1 VSQLWYN
8 RAQIFSVQTCAVS
21 NGANYRVINNGG
33 YISSFNGGIF
43 CLYCRKYGH
52 KRKIVFKLKRKE
64 GQNNNHSDNNGDV
77 VFTAT
82 LKNGT
87 LSDDIWICVLECISH
102 ILNPN
107 MDSVKLNVCALI
119 SNSKCE
125 NSDENYYVLAIV

>member
-1 VSQLWYN
+1 MVDTTVASM
-8 RAQIFSVQTCAVS
+8 AA
-21 NGANYRVINNGG
+21 
-33 YISSFNGGIF
+33 F
-43 CLYCRKYGH
+43 CVCTFASLATG
-52 KRKIVFKLKRKE
+52 RKIVFKLKRKE

-125 NSDENYYVLAIV
+125 NSDENYYVLVIV